1 MELELEP
8 GCYIDGWW
16 GHYQSIRVIELGMSL
31 GYKDSALDDDN
42 LNALAK
48 AYEDNVEELTLTHKD
63 GSPLE
68 LDPRGY
74 SVADCVYE
82 TADDVIDYINE
93 HHVDTEKHW
102 FGHHPDLGDVGVWE
116 YEYEDDE

>member
-8 GCYIDGWW
+8 GCYIDSHW
-16 GHYQSIRVIELGMSL
+16 GHYQSVRVIELGLSL
-31 GYKDSALDDDN
+31 GYEDSALDEHN
-42 LNALAK
+42 LGVLIE
-48 AYEDNVEELTLTHKD
+48 AYEENYEQANLTHKD

-68 LDPRGY
+68 LTQSGY

-93 HHVDTEKHW
+93 HHVDAEKHW

-116 YEYEDDE
+116 YEDDDE